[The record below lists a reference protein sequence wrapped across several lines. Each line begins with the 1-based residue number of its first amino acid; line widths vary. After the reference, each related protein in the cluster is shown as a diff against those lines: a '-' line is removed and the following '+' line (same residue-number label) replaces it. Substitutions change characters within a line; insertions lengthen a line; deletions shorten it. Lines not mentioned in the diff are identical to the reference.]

1 MTKKISAL
9 ILALVLCLSV
19 VVMPMSVNAAE
30 IVLEEGQ
37 QIGFLLE
44 WDQAYYHP
52 GDTATLSVYMDAA
65 DDLSLQG
72 GSLLIG
78 LNSAV
83 FSAAENPKEDL
94 AANSTTAEWF
104 NAYYIALDAGK
115 VAWLADTVVPKVQAA
130 NTDEENALYDQYV
143 KVTLGKNTAGWHENT
158 GTTKAGFNG
167 SDFVTDEPAFT
178 ITFKVRDDAEEETVA
193 KAAITSGSKTC
204 TPLQTAIKYYKN
216 PGSATTTANIAA
228 TATSVEKAITN
239 DAVAIRSALV
249 NPLKGQI
256 RFDTNADKSYA
267 STFDVR
273 ALAVISEADF
283 TTMLGSE
290 ANAAEK
296 IKEVGFVFA
305 AGSGVKAPSMD
316 AVKALVE
323 NGTAADGYTKKS
335 VGYLSTSLINGGYSF
350 SCIVENIPDAEKTNS
365 LVAVG
370 YIKYLDAE
378 GQAKY
383 EYYTDAQSVSFET
396 LYNAYYNSAFPA

>member
-1 MTKKISAL
+1 MTKKIGAL
-9 ILALVLCLSV
+9 IFALVLCLSV

-72 GSLLIG
+72 GSVLIG

-83 FSAAENPKEDL
+83 FSSTENTKEDL

-104 NAYYIALDAGK
+104 NAYYTEISAGK

-143 KVTLGKNTAGWHENT
+143 KVSFGKNSGGWHENT
-158 GTTKAGFNG
+158 GTTKAGFG
-167 SDFVTDEPAFT
+167 GADFVTDEPAFT
-178 ITFKVRDDAEEETVA
+178 LTFKVRDDAQEKTVA
-193 KAAITSGSKTC
+193 KAAVTSGSKTC
-204 TPLQTAIKYYKN
+204 SPVQTTMKYYKT
-216 PGSATTTANIAA
+216 PGTATTTANIAA
-228 TATSVEKAITN
+228 TATSVEKAITP
-239 DAVAIRSALV
+239 DAVAIRDAHV

-256 RFDTNADKSYA
+256 RFA
-267 STFDVR
+267 SKESFDVR
-273 ALAVISEADF
+273 ALAVISKADF
-283 TTMLGSE
+283 AELFGSE
-290 ANAAEK
+290 EAAATM

-305 AGSGVKAPSMD
+305 TDSNVEDPDMD
-316 AVKALVE
+316 AVKNYVE
-323 NGTAADGYTKKS
+323 NGVQVTGYLKQS
-335 VGYLSTSLINGGYSF
+335 VGYLSTSLINGGYGF
-350 SCIVENIPDAEKTNS
+350 SCMITDLTTAQLGDS

-370 YIKYLDAE
+370 YVKYVKE
-378 GQAKY
+378 GVTYY
-383 EYYTDAQSVSFET
+383 EYYSAAQSVSIGT
-396 LYNAYYNSAFPA
+396 LYNTYVDLAFPAA